1 MSFRLTVKIK
11 IMKNKNISE
20 TYVESAK
27 RLQRKALARAEAKA
41 NRVKPMIETYA
52 DSARRLEETSKVN

>member
-1 MSFRLTVKIK
+1 
-11 IMKNKNISE
+11 MKNEKE
-20 TYVESAK
+20 TYCETYNESVK